1 MGRPGNRRRR
11 AWKGKGS
18 ADLKSVARYCWI
30 NGKWHTADRPLIL
43 PANRAY
49 LYGDGVFETF
59 RSRAGRFFRL
69 ERHLARMHRGM
80 DVLGLDTGDGLANA
94 LEALQDVFD
103 RIGSKDVVFRITVSR
118 GSGWLQLSSIAPA
131 EVVVLAQLA
140 PDSPPEAGRAVLSS
154 VMRDATSPFADV
166 VTCNWLPHILA
177 LREAEGL
184 GYDEAVLVNNSGHL
198 VEASSSNLFWITSGE
213 LFTPAVECG
222 ALPGITREAVIE
234 SAAAAGIRV
243 LEGSYQPEA
252 LSAAEAAFVTSA
264 VAGVRQLISFGDAP
278 LLREDSWGVMSRVR
292 QQLERLIASETHAA
306 SPGKR

>member
-1 MGRPGNRRRR
+1 M
-11 AWKGKGS
+11 
-18 ADLKSVARYCWI
+18 ARYCWI

-140 PDSPPEAGRAVLSS
+140 PESPLKPAVRSSS

-166 VTCNWLPHILA
+166 VTCNWLPHVLA
-177 LREAEGL
+177 LREAEAL
-184 GYDEAVLVNNSGHL
+184 GYDEAILVNNSGHL
-198 VEASSSNLFWITSGE
+198 VEASSSNLFWIANGE

-222 ALPGITREAVIE
+222 ALPGVTREAVVE

-252 LSAAEAAFVTSA
+252 LSSAEAAFVTSA

-278 LLREDSWGVMSRVR
+278 LLREDSRASSRVR
-292 QQLERLIASETHAA
+292 QQLDADRVRDSRGV
-306 SPGKR
+306 SGQR